1 MKNPQNHN
9 TGRFFKMPPSMDNIR
24 LLDEGRLTVN
34 SKCSLNSAV
43 EFFTEEINISML
55 EINSSEPNPAEMSLK
70 QIIDY
75 ADSIGDRWSA
85 GERELLE
92 RRDPK
97 NLINYASIIIESH
110 SHNKSGRWKTA
121 EPIITKTPQGALAY
135 VLTILKEEW
144 ELGES
149 IIGSDPETAAVYALK
164 ILGKRWTGR
173 KNGAIVDHQ
182 IISRAKKDIHN
193 QKVTNCSSYAKLF
206 FENMNHINSELRSF
220 LLEDESDQDE
230 KNWKHYYET
239 SDLSRLSSKQID
251 DLISQKIIKPADL
264 VIFARDKGY
273 ESWPE
278 AENAISRHA
287 DSSYVYANQ
296 ILKAPFP
303 KGEPAIISIDYLA
316 SEYARHVLKRP
327 WPAAEKI
334 IQKSV
339 HEAMNYARH
348 FGKLWDDPVTNIL
361 IISKYPY
368 FLTSFDNMSS
378 DEIKEKIIYDFDIET
393 ALENLP
399 MINMFCTHVLGHRWL
414 EIEDILKAVDTSRYK
429 MYIRDIGPLGV
440 G

>member
-9 TGRFFKMPPSMDNIR
+9 TGRFKKMPLGMDSMR
-24 LLDEGRLTVN
+24 LLEEVSVSVN
-34 SKCSLNSAV
+34 AKRSFYDAAG
-43 EFFTEEINISML
+43 FFTEAMNISML
-55 EINSSEPNPAEMSLK
+55 EEKSGEPDPAEMSLK

-75 ADSIGDRWSA
+75 ADIIGERWPA

-97 NLINYASIIIESH
+97 NLIDYASIIIESN
-110 SHNKSGRWKTA
+110 SHNKSGRWRTA
-121 EPIITKTPQGALAY
+121 ESIIIETPQGALAY
-135 VLTILKEEW
+135 VMTILKEEW

-149 IIGSDPETAAVYALK
+149 IIGSDPETAALYALK
-164 ILGKRWTGR
+164 ILRKRWTGR

-182 IISRAKKDIHN
+182 IISKAKKDIQDH
-193 QKVTNCSSYAKLF
+193 KTTNCSSYAKIFLS
-206 FENMNHINSELRSF
+206 NMAQINSELRSF
-220 LLEDESDQDE
+220 LLEGESDQDE
-230 KNWKHYYET
+230 KNWRHYYET

-251 DLISQKIIKPADL
+251 DLVDSKVIKPADL

-296 ILKAPFP
+296 ILKAPWP
-303 KGEPAIISIDYLA
+303 KGEPAILRVDYLA
-316 SEYARHVLKRP
+316 SEYARNVLERP
-327 WPAAEKI
+327 WPAAEQI
-334 IQKSV
+334 IQSSI

-368 FLTSFDNMSS
+368 FLTSFEKMTS
-378 DEIKEKIIYDFDIET
+378 DEIREKVIYDFDIET
-393 ALENLP
+393 ALNNIP
-399 MINMFCTHVLGHRWL
+399 IINMFCTDVLGHRWL
-414 EIEDILKAVDTSRYK
+414 EIEDILKAVDPSRYK

>member
-1 MKNPQNHN
+1 
-9 TGRFFKMPPSMDNIR
+9 MPPSMDNIR

-43 EFFTEEINISML
+43 GFFTEEINISML
-55 EINSSEPNPAEMSLK
+55 EMNSSEPNPAEMSLK

-75 ADSIGDRWSA
+75 ADTIGDRWIA
-85 GERELLE
+85 GEHELLE
-92 RRDPK
+92 RRDHK
-97 NLINYASIIIESH
+97 QLINYASIIIESH

-121 EPIITKTPQGALAY
+121 EPIFLETPAGALAY
-135 VLTILKEEW
+135 VMTIIKEEW
-144 ELGES
+144 AMGES
-149 IIGSDPETAAVYALK
+149 IIGSDPETAATYSLK
-164 ILGKRWTGR
+164 IMGKRWNSR
-173 KNGAIVDHQ
+173 RNGAIVDHQ
-182 IISRAKKDIHN
+182 IISKAKKDILEHR
-193 QKVTNCSSYAKLF
+193 VTNCSSYAKTF
-206 FENMNHINSELRSF
+206 FDNMAHINSELRNY
-220 LLEDESDQDE
+220 LLENASDQDE
-230 KNWKHYYET
+230 ENWRHYYET

-327 WPAAEKI
+327 WPAAEEI

-368 FLTSFDNMSS
+368 FLTSFDSMSS

-393 ALENLP
+393 ALDNLP

-414 EIEDILKAVDTSRYK
+414 EIEDILKAVDSSRYK

>member
-1 MKNPQNHN
+1 M
-9 TGRFFKMPPSMDNIR
+9 T
-24 LLDEGRLTVN
+24 
-34 SKCSLNSAV
+34 
-43 EFFTEEINISML
+43 
-55 EINSSEPNPAEMSLK
+55 
-70 QIIDY
+70 II
-75 ADSIGDRWSA
+75 
-85 GERELLE
+85 
-92 RRDPK
+92 
-97 NLINYASIIIESH
+97 
-110 SHNKSGRWKTA
+110 
-121 EPIITKTPQGALAY
+121 
-135 VLTILKEEW
+135 KEEW
-144 ELGES
+144 AMGES
-149 IIGSDPETAAVYALK
+149 IIGSDPETAATYSLK
-164 ILGKRWTGR
+164 IMGKRWNNR
-173 KNGAIVDHQ
+173 RNGAIVDHQ
-182 IISRAKKDIHN
+182 IIFKAKKDILEHR
-193 QKVTNCSSYAKLF
+193 VTNCSSYAKTF
-206 FENMNHINSELRSF
+206 FDNMAHINSELRNY
-220 LLEDESDQDE
+220 LLENASDQDE
-230 KNWKHYYET
+230 ENWRHYYET

-287 DSSYVYANQ
+287 DSSYVYAHQ

-327 WPAAEKI
+327 WPAAEEI

-393 ALENLP
+393 ALDNLP
-399 MINMFCTHVLGHRWL
+399 MINVFCTHVLGHRWL

>member
-1 MKNPQNHN
+1 
-9 TGRFFKMPPSMDNIR
+9 MPLNIDSMR
-24 LLDEGRLTVN
+24 LLEEGSVSVN
-34 SKCSLNSAV
+34 AKRSLYDAAG
-43 EFFTEEINISML
+43 FFTEATNISML
-55 EINSSEPNPAEMSLK
+55 EEKSVEPNPAEMSLK

-75 ADSIGDRWSA
+75 ADILGERWPA

-121 EPIITKTPQGALAY
+121 EPIILETPRGALSYA
-135 VLTILKEEW
+135 LTILKEEW
-144 ELGES
+144 ESGES
-149 IIGSDPETAAVYALK
+149 IIGSDPETAAAYALK

-182 IISRAKKDIHN
+182 IISRAKKDIKN
-193 QKVTNCSSYAKLF
+193 QKVTHCSSYAKIF
-206 FENMNHINSELRSF
+206 FDNMNHINSELRSF

-230 KNWKHYYET
+230 KNWRHYYET

-251 DLISQKIIKPADL
+251 DLVDSKVIKPADL

-296 ILKAPFP
+296 ILKAPWP
-303 KGEPAIISIDYLA
+303 KGEPAILRFDYLA
-316 SEYARHVLKRP
+316 SEYARHVLGRP

-334 IQKSV
+334 IQSNV

-348 FGKLWDDPVTNIL
+348 FEKLWDDPVTNIL

-368 FLTSFDNMSS
+368 FLTSFEKMTS
-378 DEIKEKIIYDFDIET
+378 DEIREKVIYDFDIET
-393 ALENLP
+393 ALENMP
-399 MINMFCTHVLGHRWL
+399 MINMFCEHILGHRWL
-414 EIEDILKAVDTSRYK
+414 EIEDILKAVDPSRYR